1 MPTKKN
7 STQPIPKPATTLD
20 PDDFSDLTLQQRK
33 LVDEYMILGNK
44 EKAAINAGYPKRSA
58 YTVAYREMKKAR
70 VMAYYQYRLT
80 KLREKSEE
88 NVAKVLKQLHDIAGA
103 DIRDFVTGKGKLKD
117 LNKVDGRLI
126 HGIRHTKNGTDITLT
141 SREKAIE
148 LLGRYYGMWEDK
160 LDITTK
166 GDQVGTINVTFQEVT
181 KASMKEAE
189 DGKTKANSGGETT
202 D

>member
-7 STQPIPKPATTLD
+7 QTQPIPKTVTILE
-20 PDDFSDLTLQQRK
+20 PDDFSDLTPRQRK
-33 LVDEYMILGNK
+33 LVDEYMIVNNK
-44 EKAAINAGYPKRSA
+44 EKAAINAGYPKRGA
-58 YTVAYREMKKAR
+58 YASGYREFGKDR
-70 VMAYYQYRLT
+70 VKEYYKYRLAQI
-80 KLREKSEE
+80 REKSDE
-88 NVAKVLKQLHDIAGA
+88 NIIKVLRQLHDIAGA

-166 GDQVGTINVTFQEVT
+166 GDQVNTINVTFQEVT

-189 DGKTKANSGGETT
+189 DGKTKADSGGETT